1 MLTLHRLGV
10 WAVLGR
16 SLKTTNCI
24 QSVNALV
31 EQRSKAVVY
40 WCVAHRFHLKL
51 HPSARIERDE

>member
-1 MLTLHRLGV
+1 V